1 MAILPRPRFT
11 PADSNLPA
19 EYAVSPLRLF
29 VRELKDW
36 VEAFLG
42 AVPGSTGVALRRV
55 YYHFRLAAS
64 APELSI
70 QTNVSI
76 TCPGCISIGRKGYL
90 ARDCKLYATPES
102 PIRIG
107 ANFSANANVM
117 INARGSGHIT
127 IGNNVLIGPNVV
139 LRSNDHVF
147 GRADVLI
154 NDQGM
159 TEGTITI
166 GNDVW
171 IAANAVVLQN
181 VSIGDG
187 AVVAAGA
194 VVTKNVP
201 PYTVVGGVPAR
212 TIGTRQT

>member
-1 MAILPRPRFT
+1 M
-11 PADSNLPA
+11 N
-19 EYAVSPLRLF
+19 PLRPII
-29 VRELKDW
+29 REIKDW

-42 AVPGSTGVALRRV
+42 AVPGAIGIALRRA
-55 YYHFRLAAS
+55 YYSVRLAAS
-64 APELSI
+64 AAELSI
-70 QTNVSI
+70 QTHVSI
-76 TCPGCISIGRKGYL
+76 TCPGSISIGRKCYL
-90 ARDCKLYATPES
+90 ARDCKLYATPET

-107 ANFSANANVM
+107 HNFSANANVM
-117 INARGSGHIT
+117 VNARGKGSIT

-139 LRSNDHVF
+139 LRSNNHVF
-147 GRADVLI
+147 ERVDILI

-159 TEGTITI
+159 SEGTIVI

-171 IAANAVVLQN
+171 IASNAVVLQN

-194 VVTKNVP
+194 VVTKDVP
-201 PYTVVGGVPAR
+201 PYAIVGGVPAK

>member
-1 MAILPRPRFT
+1 M
-11 PADSNLPA
+11 N
-19 EYAVSPLRLF
+19 PLRPF
-29 VRELKDW
+29 IRELKDW
-36 VEAFLG
+36 IEAFLG
-42 AVPGSTGVALRRV
+42 AVPGRAGVALRAT
-55 YYHFRLAAS
+55 YYRLRLAES

-76 TCPGCISIGRKGYL
+76 TCPNRISIGRKCHL

-117 INARGSGHIT
+117 INARGKGHIT

-147 GRADVLI
+147 KQATVLI

-159 TEGTITI
+159 TEGAII
-166 GNDVW
+166 VGNDVW
-171 IAANAVVLQN
+171 IASNAVILKN
-181 VSIGDG
+181 VTIGDG

-194 VVTKNVP
+194 VVTKSVP
-201 PYTVVGGVPAR
+201 PYTIVGGVPAR

>member
-1 MAILPRPRFT
+1 MLRLPLPSKT
-11 PADSNLPA
+11 TSIPPA
-19 EYAVSPLRLF
+19 ETFVNLLRPII
-29 VRELKDW
+29 RELKDW
-36 VEAFLG
+36 VEALLG
-42 AVPGSTGVALRRV
+42 AVPGTTGVALRRV
-55 YYHFRLAAS
+55 YYRLRFAAS
-64 APELSI
+64 APQLSI
-70 QTNVSI
+70 QTHVSI
-76 TCPGCISIGRKGYL
+76 TCPNCISIGCKCYL

-117 INARGSGHIT
+117 INARGKGHIT
-127 IGNNVLIGPNVV
+127 IGDNVMIGPNVV

-147 GRADVLI
+147 EQADVLI
-154 NDQGM
+154 NYQGM
-159 TEGTITI
+159 SEGSITI

-171 IAANAVVLQN
+171 IASNAVILQN

-201 PYTVVGGVPAR
+201 PYAIVGGVPAR
-212 TIGTRQT
+212 TIGTRRT

>member
-1 MAILPRPRFT
+1 M
-11 PADSNLPA
+11 N
-19 EYAVSPLRLF
+19 PLRPF
-29 VRELKDW
+29 IRELKDW
-36 VEAFLG
+36 VEALLG
-42 AVPGSTGVALRRV
+42 AVPGRTGVALRRA
-55 YYHFRLAAS
+55 YYRFRLAGS
-64 APELSI
+64 APQLSI
-70 QTNVSI
+70 QTHVSI
-76 TCPGCISIGRKGYL
+76 TCPNSISIGRKCYL
-90 ARDCKLYATPES
+90 ARECKLYATPES

-117 INARGSGHIT
+117 INARGKGHIT
-127 IGNNVLIGPNVV
+127 IGDNVLIGPNVV

-147 GRADVLI
+147 DQAGVLI

-159 TEGTITI
+159 TEGSITI

-171 IAANAVVLQN
+171 IASNAVVLQN

-194 VVTKNVP
+194 VVTKSVP
-201 PYTVVGGVPAR
+201 PYTIVGGVPAR

>member
-1 MAILPRPRFT
+1 M
-11 PADSNLPA
+11 N
-19 EYAVSPLRLF
+19 PLRLF
-29 VRELKDW
+29 IRELKDW
-36 VEAFLG
+36 IETFLG
-42 AVPGSTGVALRRV
+42 VVPGRTGMAFRSAYYRLRLV
-55 YYHFRLAAS
+55 ES

-76 TCPGCISIGRKGYL
+76 TCPGNISIGRKCYL
-90 ARDCKLYATPES
+90 AQDCKLYATPES
-102 PIRIG
+102 TICIG

-117 INARGSGHIT
+117 LSARGKGYIT

-139 LRSNDHVF
+139 LRSNNHVF
-147 GRADVLI
+147 DRIDALI

-159 TEGTITI
+159 TEGAITI

-171 IAANAVVLQN
+171 IASNAVVLQN
-181 VSIGDG
+181 VVIADG

-194 VVTKNVP
+194 VVTKDVP

-212 TIGTRQT
+212 PIGTRQKIGATPSSLQSD

>member
-1 MAILPRPRFT
+1 M
-11 PADSNLPA
+11 N
-19 EYAVSPLRLF
+19 PLRPF
-29 VRELKDW
+29 IRELKDW
-36 VEAFLG
+36 VEAFL
-42 AVPGSTGVALRRV
+42 AIVPGRTGFALRRT
-55 YYHFRLAAS
+55 YYRFRLAGS
-64 APELSI
+64 APRLSI

-76 TCPGCISIGRKGYL
+76 TCPNEISIGRDCHL

-117 INARGSGHIT
+117 INARGKGHVT
-127 IGNNVLIGPNVV
+127 IGDNVLIGPNVV
-139 LRSNDHVF
+139 LRSNNHVF
-147 GRADVLI
+147 ERADALI

-171 IAANAVVLQN
+171 IAANAVVLQD

-194 VVTKNVP
+194 VVTKSVP
-201 PYTVVGGVPAR
+201 PYTIVGGVPAR
-212 TIGTRQT
+212 TIGMRQT